1 MEDIKPIDKF
11 TLDKYVKEEDDLLEY
26 VKQVAMEFC
35 PGVYEGTYILETQ
48 ALDIFKNR
56 YNRNFIENKFSY
68 ADYKKEDSIQKALQG
83 IGIDINKFWYLVLF
97 VFDYSNG
104 SCLEGMKLYDSPKEE
119 LEKFI
124 NIVANTCKEDKGV
137 NKISGISFNKSLT
150 LTLKGGKHPLV
161 ITNPNTIF
169 YIACLLEDGLESI
182 EQDSIMS
189 REIVSLYKTKELY
202 TARIYLFAK
211 MILYFF
217 ETNPEFNN
225 QRAPKGSGMNFSK
238 LLLISNLIY
247 FTQLSKTDGYLGDD
261 DTLKKLIKQY
271 KNKEIR
277 TVNNFYL

>member
-35 PGVYEGTYILETQ
+35 LEVYEGTYILETQ

-56 YNRNFIENKFSY
+56 YNRKFIENKFSY

-104 SCLEGMKLYDSPKEE
+104 SCLEGLKLYDSPKEE

-124 NIVANTCKEDKGV
+124 NIVASTCKEDKGV

-247 FTQLSKTDGYLGDD
+247 FTKLSKTDGYLGDD

>member
-1 MEDIKPIDKF
+1 MKDIKPIDKF

-35 PGVYEGTYILETQ
+35 PVVYEGTYLLETQ

-56 YNRNFIENKFSY
+56 YNRKFIDYKFSY
-68 ADYKKEDSIQKALQG
+68 TDYKKEDSIQKALQG

-104 SCLEGMKLYDSPKEE
+104 SCLEGLKLYDSPKEE

-124 NIVANTCKEDKGV
+124 NIVASTCKEDKGV
-137 NKISGISFNKSLT
+137 IKISGISFHKSLT
-150 LTLKGGKHPLV
+150 LTLKGVKHPLV

-217 ETNPEFNN
+217 VAHPEFKNH
-225 QRAPKGSGMNFSK
+225 RAPKGSGMNFNK

-247 FTQLSKTDGYLGDD
+247 FTKLSKTDGYLGDD

-271 KNKEIR
+271 NNKEIR

>member
-1 MEDIKPIDKF
+1 
-11 TLDKYVKEEDDLLEY
+11 
-26 VKQVAMEFC
+26 MEFC
-35 PGVYEGTYILETQ
+35 PDVYEGTYILETQ

>member
-1 MEDIKPIDKF
+1 
-11 TLDKYVKEEDDLLEY
+11 
-26 VKQVAMEFC
+26 
-35 PGVYEGTYILETQ
+35 
-48 ALDIFKNR
+48 
-56 YNRNFIENKFSY
+56 
-68 ADYKKEDSIQKALQG
+68 LQG

-124 NIVANTCKEDKGV
+124 NIVASTCKEDKGV

-182 EQDSIMS
+182 EQDSRMS

-211 MILYFF
+211 MVLYFF

>member
-35 PGVYEGTYILETQ
+35 PDVYAGTYILETQ

-56 YNRNFIENKFSY
+56 YNQKFITNKFSY

-124 NIVANTCKEDKGV
+124 NIVASTCKEDKGV

-182 EQDSIMS
+182 EQDSRMS

-211 MILYFF
+211 MVLYFF